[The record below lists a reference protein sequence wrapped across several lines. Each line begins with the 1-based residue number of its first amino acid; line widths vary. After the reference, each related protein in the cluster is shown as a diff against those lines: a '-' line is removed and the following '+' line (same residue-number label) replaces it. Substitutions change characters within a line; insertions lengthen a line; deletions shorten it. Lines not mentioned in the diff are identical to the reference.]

1 MLRRGT
7 AKANRAERCEAMPEG
22 VPLVTDPST
31 FVLITFRYIDANG
44 TPDAFSVRSTPA
56 RATPAAIEAAT
67 VALGA
72 ATNAF
77 VYEVWRKEVWA
88 TSPSP
93 TSAID
98 APRES
103 ANDVIETL
111 TKDLASGAAQYF
123 YIPAP
128 LDELFVEGTNDVII
142 DSDEYVAV
150 KDAFDALL
158 PSTYQARSVRFA
170 EHKNLAEKS
179 LL

>member
-1 MLRRGT
+1 
-7 AKANRAERCEAMPEG
+7 MPSG
-22 VPLVTDPST
+22 VPALAGGST
-31 FVLITFRYIDANG
+31 YVLITFRYIDANG
-44 TPDAFSVRSTPA
+44 TPDAFSVRTTAA
-56 RATPAAIEAAT
+56 RATDAAIQACID
-67 VALGA
+67 ALGD

-77 VYEVWRKEVWA
+77 IYETWKKFVYA
-88 TSPSP
+88 TAPSP

-128 LDELFVEGTNDVII
+128 LDSLFVTDTNDVII
-142 DSDEYVAV
+142 DSDEFIAV

-158 PSTYQARSVRFA
+158 PSTYQARSTRFA
-170 EHKNLAEKS
+170 EHKNLAEKT